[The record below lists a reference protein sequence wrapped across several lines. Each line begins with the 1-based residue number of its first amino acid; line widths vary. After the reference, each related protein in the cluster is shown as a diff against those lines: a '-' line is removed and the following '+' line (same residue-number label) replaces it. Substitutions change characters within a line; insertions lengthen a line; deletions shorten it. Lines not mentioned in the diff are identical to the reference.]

1 MYYPL
6 PYERKIYHYKKTN
19 IDLIQLIQL
28 IQQAICEFNWKR
40 AFHRKY
46 IKEKVSILKNTIF
59 ITDFH

>member
-6 PYERKIYHYKKTN
+6 PYERKIDHYKKTN
-19 IDLIQLIQL
+19 IDP
-28 IQQAICEFNWKR
+28 IQQAFCEFNRKR

>member
-6 PYERKIYHYKKTN
+6 PYERKIDHYKKTN
-19 IDLIQLIQL
+19 IDLIQL

-46 IKEKVSILKNTIF
+46 IKEKASILKNTIF
-59 ITDFH
+59 TTDFH

>member
-6 PYERKIYHYKKTN
+6 PYERKIDHYKKTN
-19 IDLIQLIQL
+19 IDP
-28 IQQAICEFNWKR
+28 IQQAFCEFNRKR

-46 IKEKVSILKNTIF
+46 IKEKVSSLKNTIF